1 MPSPVNLLD
10 YEPLARE
17 RLPRPIYDFV
27 AGGAEDEVTLKANR
41 EAFQRLQLLPRV
53 LVDVSK
59 VDPSTTVLGT
69 RLSFPVILAPVALHK
84 LAHPQGELATAR
96 AATAAGTVMV
106 LSTMSS
112 YRIEEVAAASK
123 GPKWFQL
130 YVHPDRE
137 ITKRLVARAEE
148 AGYSALVLTVDVPR
162 LGRREADF
170 RNRLAFPE
178 GVFPINYL
186 GEVELDSLPV
196 QTQGSVLAAQGAVL
210 IDPALSWRD
219 VDWLRSITSMPLLLK
234 GVLNPQDALI
244 ALDHGVAGLIV
255 SNHGGRQLDT
265 APPAID
271 ALPRIAEAVAGR
283 VELLVDG
290 GIRRGTDVLKALA
303 LGASAVLIGRPY
315 VWGLAVGGQSGVSH
329 VLSLLR
335 AEFEMAM
342 ALTGC
347 VSVSS
352 ITSGLVR
359 RPQAPP

>member
-1 MPSPVNLLD
+1 MPSPINLLE
-10 YEPLARE
+10 YETLARE
-17 RLPRPIYDFV
+17 RLPRPIYDFI
-27 AGGAEDEVTLKANR
+27 AGGAEDEVTLRANR
-41 EAFQRLQLLPRV
+41 EAFQRLQLLPRA
-53 LVDVSK
+53 LADVSS

-84 LAHPQGELATAR
+84 LANPQGELATAR
-96 AATAAGTVMV
+96 TAAAAGTVV
-106 LSTMSS
+106 TLSTMSS
-112 YRIEEVAAASK
+112 YRIEEVAAASD

-148 AGYSALVLTVDVPR
+148 AGFSALVLTVDVPR

-170 RNRLAFPE
+170 RNQLTFPE
-178 GVFPINYL
+178 GVFPVNYL
-186 GEVELDSLPV
+186 GEAELDSLPV
-196 QTQGSVLAAQGAVL
+196 QAQGSVLAAQGAVL

-219 VDWLRSITSMPLLLK
+219 VDWLRSVTSMPLLLK
-234 GVLNPQDALI
+234 GVLHPEDALI
-244 ALDHGVAGLIV
+244 ALEHGVAGIIV

-265 APPAID
+265 VPAAID
-271 ALPRIAEAVAGR
+271 VLPEIVEVVAGR

-315 VWGLAVGGQSGVSH
+315 IWGLAVGGESGVSH

-335 AEFEMAM
+335 TEFEMAM

-347 VSVSS
+347 ASVSE
-352 ITSGLVR
+352 ITPGLVR
-359 RPQAPP
+359 RPQAAP